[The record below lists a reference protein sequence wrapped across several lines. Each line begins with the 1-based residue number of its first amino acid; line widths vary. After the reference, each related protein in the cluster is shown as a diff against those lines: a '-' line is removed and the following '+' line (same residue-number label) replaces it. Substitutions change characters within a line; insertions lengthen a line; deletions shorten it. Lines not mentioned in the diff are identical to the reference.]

1 MITCSVIGMIYFVLC
16 FTRTLILMT
25 TSVFPM
31 WAILIWL
38 VISMIVPP
46 ITPLIVMSIDDEKI
60 SNEKSA
66 TITITLSH
74 DTEKLFKEWL
84 RNE

>member
-1 MITCSVIGMIYFVLC
+1 MITCSAIGIIYFVLC
-16 FTRTLILMT
+16 FTRTLILLA
-25 TSVFPM
+25 TSVFPY